1 MIVRTGGLDDPQVIA
16 LLELHAREMSDH
28 SPPGTCHFLD
38 LSGLKTPDISFLSA
52 WDGDTLLGV
61 GALKQLDPQ
70 SGEVKSMRVTAAARG
85 RGVGFAIL
93 DHIAGVARDRG
104 YTALKLETGTGPLF
118 EAAHALYRRYGFA
131 PCPPFAG
138 YVETDFNRFYALD
151 LPEPQ
156 FQ

>member
-1 MIVRTGGLDDPQVIA
+1 MIIRNGQLDDPQVIA
-16 LLELHAREMSDH
+16 LLDLHAREMSDH

-38 LSGLKTPDISFLSA
+38 LSGLKTPDITFLSA

-61 GALKQLDPQ
+61 GAVKALGDGT
-70 SGEVKSMRVTAAARG
+70 GEVKSMRTAAGATG
-85 RGVGFAIL
+85 RGTGATIL
-93 DHIAGVARDRG
+93 RHIIALAQVRG

-118 EAAHALYRRYGFA
+118 DAAHALYRRYGFA

-151 LPEPQ
+151 LT
-156 FQ
+156 

>member
-1 MIVRTGGLDDPQVIA
+1 MIRTGHLDDPQVIA

-61 GALKQLDPQ
+61 GALKQLDALT
-70 SGEVKSMRVTAAARG
+70 GEVKSMRVTAAARG
-85 RGVGFAIL
+85 QGAGFAIL
-93 DHIAGVARDRG
+93 DHIVGLARDRG
-104 YTALKLETGTGPLF
+104 YATLKLETGTGPLF
-118 EAAHALYRRYGFA
+118 EAAHGLYRRYGFA

-151 LPEPQ
+151 LAAAQ
-156 FQ
+156 LQ

>member
-1 MIVRTGGLDDPQVIA
+1 MIIRTGQLDHPQVIA
-16 LLELHAREMSDH
+16 LLELHAREMADH

-52 WDGDTLLGV
+52 WDGDALLGV
-61 GALKQLDPQ
+61 GALKQLDPLT
-70 SGEVKSMRVTAAARG
+70 GEVKSMRVTAAARG
-85 RGVGFAIL
+85 QGVGFAIL
-93 DHIAGVARDRG
+93 DHIAGLARERG

-118 EAAHALYRRYGFA
+118 EAAHVLYRRYGFV

-138 YVETDFNRFYALD
+138 YIESDFNLFYALD
-151 LPEPQ
+151 LTEPQ

>member
-1 MIVRTGGLDDPQVIA
+1 MMIRTGGLDEPQVVA

-38 LSGLKTPDISFLSA
+38 LPGLKTPDITFLSA

-61 GALKQLDPQ
+61 GALKQLDA
-70 SGEVKSMRVTAAARG
+70 STGEVKSMRATPAARG
-85 RGVGFAIL
+85 WGVGFAIL
-93 DHIAGVARDRG
+93 DHIVGLARDRG

-118 EAAHALYRRYGFA
+118 DAAHALYRRYGFV

-138 YVETDFNRFYALD
+138 YVESDFNRFYALE
-151 LPEPQ
+151 LT
-156 FQ
+156 

>member
-1 MIVRTGGLDDPQVIA
+1 MRIDEGDLDDPQIIA

-38 LSGLKTPDISFLSA
+38 LSGLKTPDITFLSA

-61 GALKQLDPQ
+61 GALKQLDPLT
-70 SGEVKSMRVTAAARG
+70 GEVKSMRATAAARG

-93 DHIAGVARDRG
+93 DHIAGLARDRG

-118 EAAHALYRRYGFA
+118 EGAHALYRRYGFA

-151 LPEPQ
+151 LPAPQ

>member
-1 MIVRTGGLDDPQVIA
+1 MMIRAGQLDDPQVIA

-38 LSGLKTPDISFLSA
+38 LSGLKTPDITFLSA
-52 WDGDTLLGV
+52 WDGDTLLAV
-61 GALKQLDPQ
+61 GALKQLDPLT
-70 SGEVKSMRVTAAARG
+70 GEVKSMRAAPAARG
-85 RGVGFAIL
+85 RGAGFAIL
-93 DHIAGVARDRG
+93 DHIVGLARDRG

-118 EAAHALYRRYGFA
+118 EAAHALYRRYGFG

-138 YVETDFNRFYALD
+138 YVETDFNRFYALE
-151 LPEPQ
+151 LPAPQ

>member
-1 MIVRTGGLDDPQVIA
+1 MMIRTGGLDDPQVVA

-38 LSGLKTPDISFLSA
+38 LSGLQTRDITFLSA
-52 WDGDTLLGV
+52 WGDDTLLGV
-61 GALKQLDPQ
+61 GALKQLDPLT
-70 SGEVKSMRVTAAARG
+70 GEVKSMRATGAARG

-93 DHIAGVARDRG
+93 DHIHRLARDRN

-118 EAAHALYRRYGFA
+118 EAAHRLYRRYGFA

-138 YVETDFNRFYALD
+138 YVETEFNRFYALE
-151 LPEPQ
+151 LTAA
-156 FQ
+156 

>member
-1 MIVRTGGLDDPQVIA
+1 MIRTGHLDDPQVIT

-38 LSGLKTPDISFLSA
+38 LSGLKTPDITFLSA

-61 GALKQLDPQ
+61 GALKQLDPLT
-70 SGEVKSMRVTAAARG
+70 GEVKSMRATAAARG

-93 DHIAGVARDRG
+93 DHIVSLARDRG

-138 YVETDFNRFYALD
+138 YVETDFNRFYALG
-151 LPEPQ
+151 LTVA
-156 FQ
+156 

>member
-1 MIVRTGGLDDPQVIA
+1 MIVRAGGLDDPQVIA

-38 LSGLKTPDISFLSA
+38 LSGLKTPDITFLSA

-61 GALKQLDPQ
+61 GALRQLDRG
-70 SGEVKSMRVTAAARG
+70 SGEVKSMRAAPAARG

-93 DHIAGVARDRG
+93 DHIVGLARDRS
-104 YTALKLETGTGPLF
+104 YSALKLETGTGPLF
-118 EAAHALYRRYGFA
+118 AAAHALYRRYGFV
-131 PCPPFAG
+131 PCPPFAD

-151 LPEPQ
+151 LSAPQ

>member
-1 MIVRTGGLDDPQVIA
+1 MIRTGGLGDPQVIA

-38 LSGLKTPDISFLSA
+38 LSGLKTPDICFLSA
-52 WDGDTLLGV
+52 WDGDTLLAV
-61 GALKQLDPQ
+61 GALKQLDPLT
-70 SGEVKSMRVTAAARG
+70 GEVKSMRAAAAARG

-93 DHIAGVARDRG
+93 DHIVGLARERG
-104 YTALKLETGTGPLF
+104 YATLKLETGTGPLF
-118 EAAHALYRRYGFA
+118 EAAHSLYRRYGFA

-151 LPEPQ
+151 LSAA
-156 FQ
+156 

>member
-1 MIVRTGGLDDPQVIA
+1 MMIRIGGLDEPQVIA

-38 LSGLKTPDISFLSA
+38 LSGLKTPDITFLSA
-52 WDGDTLLGV
+52 WDGDALLGV
-61 GALKQLDPQ
+61 GALKQLDA
-70 SGEVKSMRVTAAARG
+70 STGEVKSMRATPAARG

-93 DHIAGVARDRG
+93 DHIVGLARDRS

-118 EAAHALYRRYGFA
+118 EAAHGLYRRYGFV

-138 YVETDFNRFYALD
+138 YVETDFNHFYALD
-151 LPEPQ
+151 LT
-156 FQ
+156 

>member
-1 MIVRTGGLDDPQVIA
+1 MMIRTGHLDDPQVIA
-16 LLELHAREMSDH
+16 LLDLHAREMSDH

-38 LSGLKTPDISFLSA
+38 LSGLRTPDITFLSA

-61 GALKQLDPQ
+61 GAVKALGDGT
-70 SGEVKSMRVTAAARG
+70 GEVKSMRTAAGATG
-85 RGVGFAIL
+85 RGTGATIL
-93 DHIAGVARDRG
+93 RHIIALAQVRG
-104 YTALKLETGTGPLF
+104 YSALKLETGTGPLF
-118 EAAHALYRRYGFA
+118 DAAHRLYRRYGFA

-151 LPEPQ
+151 LPAPQ

>member
-1 MIVRTGGLDDPQVIA
+1 MIIRTGQLDDPQVIA

-38 LSGLKTPDISFLSA
+38 LSGLKTSDITFLSA

-61 GALKQLDPQ
+61 GALKALGDGT
-70 SGEVKSMRVTAAARG
+70 GEVKSMRTAAGATG
-85 RGVGFAIL
+85 RGTGATIL
-93 DHIAGVARDRG
+93 RHIIALAQVRG

-138 YVETDFNRFYALD
+138 YVETDFNRFYALA
-151 LPEPQ
+151 LNAA
-156 FQ
+156 

>member
-1 MIVRTGGLDDPQVIA
+1 MIIRTGQLDDPQVIA
-16 LLELHAREMSDH
+16 LLELHAREMSDQ

-61 GALKQLDPQ
+61 GALKQLDPVT
-70 SGEVKSMRVTAAARG
+70 GEIKSMRATAAARG

-93 DHIAGVARDRG
+93 DHIVGLARNRG

-118 EAAHALYRRYGFA
+118 EAAHALYRRYGFV
-131 PCPPFAG
+131 PCPPFAD
-138 YVETDFNRFYALD
+138 YVETDFNRFYAMPLKVA
-151 LPEPQ
+151 
-156 FQ
+156 

>member
-1 MIVRTGGLDDPQVIA
+1 MIIRAGGLDDPQVIA

-61 GALKQLDPQ
+61 GALRQLDRG
-70 SGEVKSMRVTAAARG
+70 SGEVKSMRAVPAARG

-93 DHIAGVARDRG
+93 DHIVRLARERG

-118 EAAHALYRRYGFA
+118 AAAHALYRRYGFV
-131 PCPPFAG
+131 PCPPFAD
-138 YVETDFNRFYALD
+138 YVGTDFNRFYALD
-151 LPEPQ
+151 LTAPQ

>member
-1 MIVRTGGLDDPQVIA
+1 MIIRTGQLDDPQVIA

-38 LSGLKTPDISFLSA
+38 LSGLKTSDITFLSA

-61 GALKQLDPQ
+61 GALKALGDGT
-70 SGEVKSMRVTAAARG
+70 GEVKSMRTAAGATG
-85 RGVGFAIL
+85 RGTGATIL
-93 DHIAGVARDRG
+93 RHIIALAQVRG

-138 YVETDFNRFYALD
+138 YVETDFNRFYALA
-151 LPEPQ
+151 LKPA
-156 FQ
+156 

>member
-1 MIVRTGGLDDPQVIA
+1 MMIRTGGLDEPQVIA

-38 LSGLKTPDISFLSA
+38 LSGLKTPDITFLSA

-61 GALKQLDPQ
+61 GALKQLDA
-70 SGEVKSMRVTAAARG
+70 STGEVKSMRATPAARG

-93 DHIAGVARDRG
+93 DHIVGLARDRG

-118 EAAHALYRRYGFA
+118 EAAHGLYRRYGFV

-138 YVETDFNRFYALD
+138 YVETDFNRFYAVD
-151 LPEPQ
+151 LT
-156 FQ
+156 

>member
-1 MIVRTGGLDDPQVIA
+1 MIIRTGGLDDPQVTA

-38 LSGLKTPDISFLSA
+38 LSGLKNPDISFLSA
-52 WDGDTLLGV
+52 WDGDMLLAV
-61 GALKQLDPQ
+61 GALKQLDPLT
-70 SGEVKSMRVTAAARG
+70 GEVKSMRATPAARG
-85 RGVGFAIL
+85 RGIGFAIL
-93 DHIAGVARDRG
+93 DHIVSIARDRG

-118 EAAHALYRRYGFA
+118 EAAHALYRRYGFV

-151 LPEPQ
+151 LTAPQ

>member
-1 MIVRTGGLDDPQVIA
+1 MIIRTGGLDDPQVIA

-28 SPPGTCHFLD
+28 SPRGTCHFLD

-52 WDGDTLLGV
+52 WDGDMLLGV
-61 GALKQLDPQ
+61 GALKQLGPLT
-70 SGEVKSMRVTAAARG
+70 GEVKSMRASPAARG
-85 RGVGFAIL
+85 RGVGFALL
-93 DHIAGVARDRG
+93 DHIVGLARDRG

-138 YVETDFNRFYALD
+138 YVETDFNRFYAMPLNVA
-151 LPEPQ
+151 
-156 FQ
+156 

>member
-1 MIVRTGGLDDPQVIA
+1 MMIRTGQLDDPQVIA
-16 LLELHAREMSDH
+16 LLDLHAREMSDH

-38 LSGLKTPDISFLSA
+38 LSGLRTPDITFLSA

-61 GALKQLDPQ
+61 GAVKALGDGT
-70 SGEVKSMRVTAAARG
+70 GEVKSMRTAAGATG
-85 RGVGFAIL
+85 RGTGATIL
-93 DHIAGVARDRG
+93 RHIIALAQVRG

-118 EAAHALYRRYGFA
+118 DAAHALYRRYGFA

-151 LPEPQ
+151 LSASQ

>member
-1 MIVRTGGLDDPQVIA
+1 MMIRTGGLDAPQVVA

-38 LSGLKTPDISFLSA
+38 LSGLKTSDITFLSA

-61 GALKQLDPQ
+61 GALKQLDPLT
-70 SGEVKSMRVTAAARG
+70 GEVKSMRATAAARG

-93 DHIAGVARDRG
+93 DHIVGLARDRG

-138 YVETDFNRFYALD
+138 YIETEFNRFYALA
-151 LPEPQ
+151 LKPA
-156 FQ
+156 